1 MEDFEF
7 QVEVKRTD
15 RRKSAS
21 ISLDGNLVKV
31 TVPKSLSDRRIRDL
45 IGKRTPWI
53 KSKLKEQSLRPS
65 SKPKEYV
72 SGETVPYLGKNYRL
86 KVVEGKIPSI
96 KMVGGYLV
104 ATILNCERN
113 RQDAVKSL
121 LEDWYIRQAKR
132 RLKEK
137 TDRLSKIVGVNPKS
151 VSIKNY
157 KSRWGSCSSNGDLTY
172 NWRIILAPHRIVDY
186 VVVHELCHLLEH
198 NHSPRYWRHVEH
210 HVPDWRDCRDWLRKY
225 TTELGGGN
233 SGKRNPQ

>member
-1 MEDFEF
+1 MEGLEF
-7 QVEVKRTD
+7 QVEITRTD

-31 TVPKSLSDRRIRDL
+31 IVPKSLSDRRIRDL
-45 IGKRTPWI
+45 ISKRTPWI
-53 KSKLKEQSLRPS
+53 KTKLKEQSLRS
-65 SKPKEYV
+65 SPKPKEYV

-86 KVVEGKIPSI
+86 KVIEGDVLSI

-104 ATILNCERN
+104 AIVLNGEQN
-113 RQDAVKSL
+113 RQDVVKHL
-121 LEDWYIRQAKR
+121 LENWYIRQAKR

-137 TDRLSKIVGVNPKS
+137 TERLSKIVGVTPMS
-151 VSIKNY
+151 VSVKNY
-157 KSRWGSCSSNGDLTY
+157 KSRWGSCSISGELTY

-210 HVPDWRDCRDWLRKY
+210 HIPDWRNCREWLKGQS
-225 TTELGGGN
+225 LM
-233 SGKRNPQ
+233 SQL